1 MQSPGTDVLR
11 PFVNLS
17 GDAGDLQ
24 NRIFPKLHMN
34 FLGFEQSRVLLDQ
47 RVLGLRQDTDKVFF
61 AQRTQ
66 LHTDRKPA
74 LKLRNQIRRPRS
86 VKSSGRDE
94 KDMVS
99 LDHAILRVYGGALDN
114 RQQISLHS
122 LPRYIRPMRR
132 FPAGDLVDLIKEDD
146 SGLLDSA
153 DRLTRDFIHVDEL

>member
-11 PFVNLS
+11 PFVNVS

-47 RVLGLRQDTDKVFF
+47 CVFGLRQDADKVFL

-86 VKSSGRDE
+86 VKGTGGD
-94 KDMVS
+94 KKYMIS
-99 LDHAILRVYGGALDN
+99 LDQSILCVY
-114 RQQISLHS
+114 
-122 LPRYIRPMRR
+122 
-132 FPAGDLVDLIKEDD
+132 
-146 SGLLDSA
+146 
-153 DRLTRDFIHVDEL
+153 DRDIYDRKQSTR